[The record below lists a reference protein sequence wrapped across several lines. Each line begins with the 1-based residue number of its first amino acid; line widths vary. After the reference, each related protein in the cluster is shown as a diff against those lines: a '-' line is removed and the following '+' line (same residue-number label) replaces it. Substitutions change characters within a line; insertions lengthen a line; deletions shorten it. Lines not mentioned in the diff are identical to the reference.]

1 MKNGQKPKRIRI
13 SLDESKHLFDEEDIT
28 VLDVVDTETYNELS
42 YKIEDAVRINPENF
56 KEEYTQL
63 PKDRLVLAY
72 CT

>member
-1 MKNGQKPKRIRI
+1 MSDGQKPKRIRI
-13 SLDESKHLFDEEDIT
+13 SLKDAKHLYDEGNIT

-42 YKIEDAVRINPENF
+42 YKVKGAVRISPEDF

-63 PKDRLVLAY
+63 PKGRLVLAY